1 MLNFT
6 PFLERPDF
14 APWQDKFKAAIAR
27 RTDPKRHGDLPKWL
41 ASLAALPDVRPST
54 IDLSQDALKI
64 GQATDM
70 TANATQQLHRCLQ
83 EMIPWRKGPFDFFGV
98 HIDTEW
104 RSDWKWQ
111 RIAPHLQS
119 LANRRV
125 LDVGCGTGY
134 HGWRMLGDGAR
145 YVLGIDPSVRFAI
158 QHAMA
163 QHYIQSEQFDFL
175 PIGIED
181 LPDNMRYF
189 DTVFSMGI
197 LYHRRDPLQHL
208 SELQTALRP
217 GGELVLETLVVDDDF
232 DKVQH
237 GIFTPDD
244 RYAMMRNVWSL
255 ATISYLTDSLK
266 QLGFN
271 NVRCVDVN
279 TTSTEEQ
286 RTTEWMT
293 FHSLQNFLDP
303 NDPSKTIEGHP
314 APKRATLLATNL

>member
-6 PFLERPDF
+6 PFLERPEF
-14 APWQDKFKAAIAR
+14 APWQTEFTAAITR

-41 ASLAALPDVRPST
+41 ASLTALPNVKPSV
-54 IDLSQDALKI
+54 IDLTQDALKI
-64 GQATDM
+64 GQATDISP
-70 TANATQQLHRCLQ
+70 NATQQLHDCLQ
-83 EMIPWRKGPFDFFGV
+83 QMIPWRKGPFDFFGI

-111 RIAPHLQS
+111 RVSPHLQD
-119 LANRRV
+119 LTNRRV

-158 QHAMA
+158 QHAIA

-181 LPDNMRYF
+181 LPNNMRYF

-208 SELQTALRP
+208 RELQSALRP
-217 GGELVLETLVVDDDF
+217 GGELVLETLVVDNDF
-232 DKVQH
+232 DKVKQ

-279 TTSTEEQ
+279 ITSTQEQ
-286 RTTEWMT
+286 RTTDWMT

-303 NDPSKTIEGHP
+303 NDSSKTVEGHP
-314 APKRATLLATNL
+314 APKRATLLATNA